1 MRVIGLAFAG
11 VVALT
16 APSTAHAVSLGSN
29 LGPVKAGTEPTMI
42 QVWGGC
48 GWGWHPVPGH
58 WSYWR
63 GGWVPPHCVPNR
75 YDGGWGAYRGWRGP
89 YYGGWG
95 VYQGGLGG
103 PYEGGDHDG
112 S

>member
-1 MRVIGLAFAG
+1 MRVLGLAFAG

-16 APSTAHAVSLGSN
+16 APIKTHAVSLGSN
-29 LGPVKAGTEPTMI
+29 LGPVKAGAEPAI
-42 QVWGGC
+42 IRVGGGC

-75 YDGGWGAYRGWRGP
+75 SYGWGAYSGWRGP

-95 VYQGGLGG
+95 VYQGGRG